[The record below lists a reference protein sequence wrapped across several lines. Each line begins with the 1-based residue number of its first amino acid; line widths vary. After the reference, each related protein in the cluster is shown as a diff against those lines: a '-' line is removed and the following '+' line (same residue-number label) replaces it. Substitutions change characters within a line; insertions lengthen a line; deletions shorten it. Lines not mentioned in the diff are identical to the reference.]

1 MARNITAIVIH
12 CSATPEGRVLT
23 VKDIDRMHRERGF
36 NGVGYHWIIRLDGT
50 VDKGRNEAI
59 PGAHVSGHN
68 FDTIGICYIGG
79 VDVKMKAKDTRTP
92 AQKAAMRRLVDQLLE
107 KYPKAKVCGHRDF
120 PGVKKDCPSFSVRD
134 WLAETSQS
142 VSYKQCSK

>member
-1 MARNITAIVIH
+1 MPRKVNALVIH

-23 VKDIDRMHRERGF
+23 VKDIDRMHRERGWS
-36 NGVGYHWIIRLDGT
+36 GVGYHYVIRLDGT
-50 VDKGRNEAI
+50 VDKGRPEAV

-79 VDVKMKAKDTRTP
+79 VDAKMKAKDTRTP
-92 AQKAAMRRLVDQLLE
+92 AQKAAMRKLVDQLLA
-107 KYPKAKVCGHRDF
+107 KYPGAKVCGHRDF
-120 PGVKKDCPSFSVRD
+120 PGVKKDCPSFDVKA
-134 WLAETSQS
+134 WLTETAQA